1 MSAKLRHLRSEAF
14 DELSPQ
20 DAEDVLVTARM
31 LRRAALAGKTQP
43 LLRGKHF
50 GLLSASADSAAAEL
64 FRHAA
69 VELGAQLTHIPPP
82 FSEGS
87 PAADVQQCAR
97 VLGRLYDVVE
107 CEGISPTLVRRIAGD
122 AGVPVF
128 HSVAGADHPT
138 AHLAADVGGDGPP
151 GDNRRFVLQAVLLS
165 TLA

>member
-1 MSAKLRHLRSEAF
+1 MPVRHRTLRSEAF
-14 DELSPQ
+14 DKLSSP
-20 DAEDVLVTARM
+20 DAEELLTTARM
-31 LRRAALAGKTQP
+31 LKRAAAEGRTQP

-50 GLLSASADSAAAEL
+50 GLLGDSADSAEAEM
-64 FRHAA
+64 FRRAV

-82 FSEGS
+82 FSDAS
-87 PAADVQQCAR
+87 PTADVQQCAR

-107 CEGISPTLVRRIAGD
+107 CQGIAPTLVLRIAGD

-128 HSVAGADHPT
+128 DGIAGARHPT
-138 AHLAADVGGDGPP
+138 AHLAADLGGNGAP